1 MESTTITVSLA
12 IARDLQALANLF
24 DQYRMFYGQSSD
36 VEGAVEFL
44 SDRLEQQD
52 SVIFVAAI
60 EGRIVGFAQLYPSFS
75 SVAMQPIWI
84 LNDLYVT
91 PDHRRLGV
99 AKALMATAKAHGQES
114 KAIRIMISTQVSN
127 LAAKSLYQSQGYF
140 RDSEFDTYILPL

>member
-1 MESTTITVSLA
+1 MESTAITVSPA

-24 DQYRMFYGQSSD
+24 DQYRMFYGQSANL
-36 VEGAVEFL
+36 EGAVEFL

-52 SVIFVAAI
+52 SVIFIAAI
-60 EGRIVGFAQLYPSFS
+60 EGRAVGFAQLYPSFS

-84 LNDLYVT
+84 LNDLYVV
-91 PDHRRLGV
+91 PDYRRLGV
-99 AKALMATAKAHGQES
+99 AKALMAAAKAHGQES